1 MNFIEWDW
9 PAYGKW
15 LWVSEP
21 AVAAIAFTA
30 LGIYLAVI
38 LLTRLQGL
46 RAFSKMSSFDFAI
59 TVAIGSVIASTVV
72 LESVSLMKG
81 AVALAALYTVQF
93 TAATLRQRF
102 GWFGHVQDN
111 EALLLMA
118 GSRILEENLR
128 KAQMTRRDLRSKL
141 REANVIHKDQVR
153 AVVMETTGD
162 VSVLHTAASDGSGL
176 DPALLGGVRDADHL
190 REQENVA
197 TGEDENADRKP

>member
-1 MNFIEWDW
+1 MDFIEWDW

-21 AVAAIAFTA
+21 AVVAIAFTA

-46 RAFSKMSSFDFAI
+46 RTFSKMSSFDFAI

-102 GWFGHVQDN
+102 DWFGHVQDN

-118 GSRILEENLR
+118 GSRVLDANLR
-128 KAQMTRRDLRSKL
+128 EAQMTRRDLRSKL
-141 REANVIHKDQVR
+141 REANVIHEGQVR

-162 VSVLHTAASDGSGL
+162 VSVLHTAPDGPDL
-176 DPALLGGVRDADHL
+176 DPALLDGVRDSDHL
-190 REQENVA
+190 RGQENVA

>member
-1 MNFIEWDW
+1 MDFIEWDW

-21 AVAAIAFTA
+21 AVVAIAFTA

-46 RAFSKMSSFDFAI
+46 RTFSKMSSFDFAI

-102 GWFGHVQDN
+102 DWFGHVQDN

-118 GSRILEENLR
+118 GSRVLDANLR
-128 KAQMTRRDLRSKL
+128 EAQMTRRDLRSKL
-141 REANVIHKDQVR
+141 REANVIHEGQVR

-162 VSVLHTAASDGSGL
+162 VSVLHTAPDGPDL
-176 DPALLGGVRDADHL
+176 DPALLSGVRDADHL

-197 TGEDENADRKP
+197 TGEGENADRGL